1 MPLKVVLR
9 PGERMV
15 VNGAVLGAG
24 DRAATLFL
32 HNQAQFLRSR
42 DMLRPEQATCAARRF
57 YLAIQTL
64 YLAAPAEA
72 PAATQALREAAAAAE
87 AAAPEAGELIRACL
101 ALAEEG
107 ACYPAMRRCARLF
120 EPAPATAASA
130 PPASAG

>member
-32 HNQAQFLRSR
+32 HNQAQFLRGR
-42 DMLRPEQATCAARRF
+42 DMLRPEQATCAAKRF

-72 PAATQALREAAAAAE
+72 ADACRALREAAAAAE
-87 AAAPEAGELIRACL
+87 AALPEAAALIRGCL

-120 EPAPATAASA
+120 EPAEAAAPAA
-130 PPASAG
+130 PGAHAG